1 MGRIYCQDSRGDQ
14 MTCDICQCRIYPE
27 DQQYRVY
34 AKESWWHICALCGQ
48 AAENLGHRLEI
59 V

>member
-1 MGRIYCQDSRGDQ
+1 MS
-14 MTCDICQCRIYPE
+14 CDICQCRIYPE

-34 AKESWWHICALCGQ
+34 AKESWWHICELCGQ